1 VVRSVEEALRILLEF
16 LAPAKAQGH
25 LILLA
30 LEVRWGAE
38 ADLGWQPQT
47 PHRRIGRIKH
57 IFASAPGAAL
67 PAALWHHSV
76 CIAYTLQCL

>member
-30 LEVRWGAE
+30 LEVRWGAK

-47 PHRRIGRIKH
+47 QEDTRFLYGVEDTTAKIVMQG
-57 IFASAPGAAL
+57 
-67 PAALWHHSV
+67 
-76 CIAYTLQCL
+76 